1 MLFSLH
7 VVARAASWPALFLAA
22 ATALSTF
29 AVAAPT
35 VHPTVVP
42 GPGLPTLAE
51 LGITSEE
58 LYARPP
64 SLQARAALYS
74 PVCQTYSTGDV
85 DDVIACFNY
94 LEAIGGN
101 ACTVDGD
108 NVQFCYAGDAQVTG
122 SNESGYPSASSLCSD
137 VALGLQWI
145 FTYCN
150 QGGRVGGSQAAN
162 GNGGLIVGV
171 ENIIW

>member
-1 MLFSLH
+1 MLFSRH
-7 VVARAASWPALFLAA
+7 NVGRAASWPGLFLAA

-64 SLQARAALYS
+64 SLQARAALYD
-74 PVCQTYSTGDV
+74 PVCETYTTADV
-85 DDVIACFNY
+85 DNVIACFNY
-94 LEAIGGN
+94 LESIGGN

-108 NVQFCYAGDAQVTG
+108 NVQFCYSGDAQVTG
-122 SNESGYPSASSLCSD
+122 SNISGTGSASSLCD

-150 QGGRVGGSQAAN
+150 QGGQVGGSQAAN
-162 GNGGLIVGV
+162 GNGYLIVGV
-171 ENIIW
+171 ENINW